1 MPHHSSVDDEDEER
15 KADVGEF
22 EIYKD
27 ISMMGDDSSIISLQ
41 TSFKPA
47 SDLNS
52 NMKRSKNN
60 DVPQISHLK

>member
-47 SDLNS
+47 SDLIS
-52 NMKRSKNN
+52 N
-60 DVPQISHLK
+60 I